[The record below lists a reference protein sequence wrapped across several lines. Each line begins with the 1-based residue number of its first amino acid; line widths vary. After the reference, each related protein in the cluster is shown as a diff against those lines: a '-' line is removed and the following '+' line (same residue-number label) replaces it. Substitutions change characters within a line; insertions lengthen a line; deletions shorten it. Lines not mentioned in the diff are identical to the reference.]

1 VWGLLRSG
9 GILVVQEPDFT
20 AGLHSSP
27 ASALWQQVSDWIT
40 ETFRR
45 GGVHHDIG
53 GRLYP
58 LFLLAGLPGPGMR
71 QDVSV
76 GGGPDMRDLCQS
88 TAETVRSL
96 LPRIER
102 LGVARAEEVDVDTLA
117 ERLERAMNAADS
129 QVRSV
134 PIMAAWATR
143 P

>member
-1 VWGLLRSG
+1 MPPSRAGRRNQLDVG
-9 GILVVQEPDFT
+9 GACRRPRALNVVQ
-20 AGLHSSP
+20 
-27 ASALWQQVSDWIT
+27 
-40 ETFRR
+40 
-45 GGVHHDIG
+45 HDIG

-58 LFLLAGLPGPGMR
+58 LFVRAGLPGPGMR

-76 GGGPDMRDLCQS
+76 GGGPDMRDLCRS

-102 LGVARAEEVDVDTLA
+102 LGVARADEVDVDTLA

-129 QVRSV
+129 QIRSV